1 MSRRGNNIYHRA
13 DGRWEGR
20 YYAKGTKKYKSV
32 YGKSYTETKEKLDKL
47 RSEVLVPS
55 VRCLLLVVDI
65 LKMWL
70 EARRPSIKE
79 SSYAGYRHKLEKQL
93 IPYFGDMKY
102 CKLDLIQVNKFISDK
117 FSEGLSPKYIA
128 DMVIMMKSAAKWAEI
143 NHNYANLIRNAE
155 LPKKKSRETV
165 IFTPAEQKQLL
176 STITNE
182 HTTTGCGVMLT
193 MYTGMRIGEVCALK
207 WADIDFDLKVL
218 HITKTV
224 QRIPIYGQESKTAV
238 KVTAPKSDTSVRDI
252 PLPDFIINM
261 LNEYRGKEN
270 EYILSGTE
278 KFVEPR
284 TLENRYKALLKK
296 ANVPSLKYHA
306 IRHTFATVA
315 LQQNFD
321 VKTLSEILGHSNPN
335 ITMAVYVHSSMERK
349 SACMN
354 RLQALV

>member
-1 MSRRGNNIYHRA
+1 MSRRGSNIYHRA

-20 YYAKGTKKYKSV
+20 YYAKSSKKYKYV

-55 VRCLLLVVDI
+55 ARCLLLVADI

-79 SSYAGYRHKLEKQL
+79 SSYASYRHKLEKQL
-93 IPYFGDMKY
+93 IPYFGKLKY
-102 CKLDLIQVNKFISDK
+102 CKLDLGQISKFISDK
-117 FSEGLSPKYIA
+117 FADGLSAKYIA
-128 DMVIMMKSAAKWAEI
+128 DLVIMMKSAAKWAEI

-155 LPKKKSRETV
+155 LPKKKIKKTAV
-165 IFTPAEQKQLL
+165 FTTEEQKKII
-176 STITNE
+176 STAKKE
-182 HTTTGCGVMLT
+182 HTNTGCGVMLS
-193 MYTGMRIGEVCALK
+193 MFTGMRIGEVCALK
-207 WADIDFDLKVL
+207 WADIDFELKVL

-224 QRIPIYGQESKTAV
+224 QRIPVYEQKSKTAV
-238 KVTAPKSDTSVRDI
+238 KVTAPKSESSVRDI

-261 LNEYRGKEN
+261 LNEYRGN
-270 EYILSGTE
+270 DSEYILSGTE

-296 ANVPSLKYHA
+296 ADVPSLKYHA
-306 IRHTFATVA
+306 TRHTFATLA

-335 ITMAVYVHSSMERK
+335 ITMAVYVHTSMERK